1 MDPKLEQ
8 QLKELGPLLEGL
20 GRTLVYVDQTYETL
34 TDIRDMLNHA
44 AVTIQDVRDVS
55 YPHGP

>member
-8 QLKELGPLLEGL
+8 QLKELGPLLEGV
-20 GRTLVYVDQTYETL
+20 GRTLVHIPYTYETL

-44 AVTIQDVRDVS
+44 AETIQDVRDVT
-55 YPHGP
+55 YTPGI